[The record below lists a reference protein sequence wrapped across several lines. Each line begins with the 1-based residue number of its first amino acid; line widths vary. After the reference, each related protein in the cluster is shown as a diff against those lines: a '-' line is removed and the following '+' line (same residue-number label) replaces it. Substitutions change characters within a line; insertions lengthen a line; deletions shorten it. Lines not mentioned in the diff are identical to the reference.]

1 MSSVIR
7 FKSTILSLSVASVLT
22 YLLFSPAAQAVSP
35 APDGSYPGGNT
46 AEGHSA
52 LLSLTT
58 GGFNTAVGFF
68 SLRTNTTNQFN
79 TAIGAGAL
87 LANTANNNTATGA
100 GALLHNTTGA
110 DNTASGVFALLN
122 NATGSHNTATGLQAL
137 SLNTTGGE
145 DTAIGV
151 NALFNNTTGCD
162 NTAIGF
168 NALTSNTT
176 GMWNTAI
183 GFNALFSTTG
193 LGNTGIGFQAL
204 MSNTTG
210 VANVAVGPD
219 TLVNNTTGGDNIA
232 LGDSAGMNV
241 TTGSNIICVGAGV
254 AGSNADSSCYIG
266 NIFGHTVDPTTL
278 TAVYIDANEKLGTFS
293 SSRRFKHDIK
303 PMDKASEAI
312 LALKPVTF
320 HYNSDAKNTPCF
332 GLIAE
337 EVAAVN
343 PALIVRDKNGE
354 ILTVRY
360 DSVNAMLLNEFLKE
374 HKKVEEQQAAIA
386 ESKSTF
392 ARQQKGFESKLAKQ
406 EEQIETLT
414 AGLQK
419 VTAQLE
425 LSKAAPQTVLNN
437 Q

>member
-1 MSSVIR
+1 MKIFRLFVAFTLIC
-7 FKSTILSLSVASVLT
+7 FAIL
-22 YLLFSPAAQAVSP
+22 PAVDAVVP
-35 APDGSYPGGNT
+35 APDGGYPGGNT
-46 AEGHSA
+46 AEGQNA
-52 LLSLTT
+52 LFSLTT
-58 GGFNTAVGFF
+58 GGFNTAIGFF
-68 SLRTNTTNQFN
+68 SLRSDTTGQLN

-87 LANTANNNTATGA
+87 LANTANDNTATGA
-100 GALLHNTTGA
+100 GALLNNTTGA

-145 DTAIGV
+145 NTAIGV
-151 NALFNNTTGCD
+151 NALFNNITGGD

-232 LGDSAGMNV
+232 LGDSAGMEV
-241 TTGSNIICVGAGV
+241 TTGSNIICIGAGV

-343 PALIVRDKNGE
+343 PGLIVRDKNGE

-360 DSVNAMLLNEFLKE
+360 DTVNAMLLNEFLKE
-374 HKKVEEQQAAIA
+374 HKAFVEEQRKVQELMTTVAQ
-386 ESKSTF
+386 
-392 ARQQKGFESKLAKQ
+392 QQK
-406 EEQIETLT
+406 QIEALT
-414 AGLQK
+414 RGLQK
-419 VTAQLE
+419 VSSQLE
-425 LSKAAPQTVLNN
+425 LSKPASQTVLNN